1 MWDLPFLSYLDFIDS
16 SLLLLF
22 FLIHTFSLDINTD
35 QTAAHIK
42 LKILQD
48 VGLLSVI
55 CAITFI

>member
-1 MWDLPFLSYLDFIDS
+1 MWDLPFLSYLNIIDS
-16 SLLLLF
+16 SLLLFISYSHF
-22 FLIHTFSLDINTD
+22 FLDINTD

-55 CAITFI
+55 CASTFI